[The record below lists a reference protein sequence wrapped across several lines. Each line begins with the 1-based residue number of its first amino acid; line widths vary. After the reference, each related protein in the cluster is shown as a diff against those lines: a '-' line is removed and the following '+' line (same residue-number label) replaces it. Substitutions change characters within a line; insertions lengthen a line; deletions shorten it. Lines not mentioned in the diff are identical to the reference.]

1 MEEKKD
7 RVGLALLFSFLV
19 ALAGSV
25 VWGLVY
31 STGWLVALIG
41 YVTALGCFFVYTRFA
56 KMSKLTFIWTLVWV
70 IVLNILATYVALV
83 VYTSVKYGLALSEV
97 ISSLTSNFVAVTKEL
112 MSDIILGIVF
122 SILGVVSYY
131 TYYKRNLKA
140 KELEQARKEALNQ
153 QYGVT
158 TLEEKDE
165 SRPVE
170 VKEAE
175 IVSTEPVKE
184 DLWECKSCGVLNKSS
199 DTKCSSCGSPRIN

>member
-25 VWGLVY
+25 VWGLLY

-41 YVTALGCFFVYTRFA
+41 YITAFGCFFVYTRFA
-56 KMSKLTFIWTLVWV
+56 KMSKLTYIWTLVWV
-70 IVLNILATYVALV
+70 IVLNIVATYIALII
-83 VYTSVKYGLALSEV
+83 YTSVKFNLSLAEV
-97 ISSLTSNFVAVTKEL
+97 INRLFSNFGTITEAL

-122 SILGVVSYY
+122 SVLGVVSYY
-131 TYYKRNLKA
+131 IYYKRNLKA

-170 VKEAE
+170 VKDAE
-175 IVSTEPVKE
+175 IVSTEPTKE
-184 DLWECKSCGVLNKSS
+184 EKPENTDKE
-199 DTKCSSCGSPRIN
+199 

>member
-25 VWGLVY
+25 IWGLLY
-31 STGWLVALIG
+31 STGWLVALVG
-41 YVTALGCFFVYTRFA
+41 YATAFGCFFVYTRFA

-70 IVLNILATYVALV
+70 ILLNILATYIALV
-83 VYTSVKYGLALSEV
+83 IYTAVKYSTPLSEV
-97 ISSLTSNFVAVTKEL
+97 ISNLFSRFGAVTKAL

-122 SILGVVSYY
+122 SVLGVVSYY
-131 TYYKRNLKA
+131 IYYKRNLKA

-153 QYGVT
+153 QYGYT
-158 TLEEKDE
+158 TLEEKDG

-170 VKEAE
+170 VKDAE

-184 DLWECKSCGVLNKSS
+184 EKQEKTDKE
-199 DTKCSSCGSPRIN
+199 

>member
-25 VWGLVY
+25 IWGLLY

-41 YVTALGCFFVYTRFA
+41 YITAFGCFFVYTRFA
-56 KMSKLTFIWTLVWV
+56 KMSKLTYIWTLVWV
-70 IVLNILATYVALV
+70 IVLNIVATFVSL
-83 VYTSVKYGLALSEV
+83 
-97 ISSLTSNFVAVTKEL
+97 IILTSSIRHISLSAAVQFIADNFDVLGGPIFK
-112 MSDIILGIVF
+112 DIILGIIF
-122 SILGVVSYY
+122 SVLGVVSYY
-131 TYYKRNLKA
+131 IYYKRNLKA

-153 QYGVT
+153 HYGVT

-170 VKEAE
+170 VKDAE
-175 IVSTEPVKE
+175 IVSTEPTKE
-184 DLWECKSCGVLNKSS
+184 EKPENTDKE
-199 DTKCSSCGSPRIN
+199 